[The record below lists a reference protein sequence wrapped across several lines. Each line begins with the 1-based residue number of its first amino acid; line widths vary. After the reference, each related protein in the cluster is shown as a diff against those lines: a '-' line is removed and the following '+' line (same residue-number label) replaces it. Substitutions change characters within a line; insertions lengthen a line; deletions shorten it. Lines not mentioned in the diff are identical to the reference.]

1 MTFRNVLFL
10 LPEFGQCRTH
20 TTIHGNAYSQGFQ
33 AYSHQALKEYETEM
47 LFLGH
52 KHKRV
57 YKPGGSA

>member
-1 MTFRNVLFL
+1 MIFRNVLFL

-33 AYSHQALKEYETEM
+33 ALKEYETEM